1 MKKLLILLL
10 CLSSTM
16 FANTA
21 NVGNGAGQST
31 GGNIGETTA
40 KEMEKIF
47 KSPNDA
53 IINNGECTWEC
64 RDVKSGYVTQISGFD
79 FKEGITYCRIYER
92 SNLDEALIYNANRQ
106 NKQCI
111 ADIYTKENKKNEI
124 ENLLEIV
131 KKNKNQGIESSI
143 KYEKVDGKIT
153 MSQFL
158 SSLVTLNPQIIDRE
172 KTNQLGELTLKD
184 GIETFSTQSIKTEYN
199 AKSVTKGILTAGE
212 NLENKINSFFGLE
225 GENQKQ
231 VVFFEDTY
239 SKTSAVDGFNKN
251 NMAYFSD
258 LFLAN
263 EKIYQHLQ
271 ILIFILVGGFFVS
284 KIGAEKIQAYLENRG
299 ESAGKQPYLH
309 KFYIPIIMV
318 GTFFMPIPEANGLAH
333 STIMQ
338 NTIRYFAMKSTEI
351 ADMAS
356 AIGGKTY
363 MNKIYKSVGG
373 ISEIGLT
380 QLLLD
385 KKEKEYIVNNGN
397 EIYKN
402 TCSKRYTEALSSMR
416 EGFLSSLSEED
427 KKEIKEKMSF
437 DINNIS
443 GTKKDISLEACI
455 TLEVE
460 ILRANNRIQVI
471 NEKLEG
477 IKKFNNEAELNN
489 RIAGLDAYFAKR
501 ELQLGWI
508 NSIFTPSSSL
518 LAETLMF
525 NDDRISKTDIKEAS
539 KKNKENMREAI
550 NKGKVQMVEEDDD
563 ITDSNLGWIAGN
575 LVWMMLPGA
584 SQIKDFVMD
593 NLKKILSVIGA
604 IAGSTVI
611 PVVGTILGGIG
622 GFIIGAV
629 SSTAGYATAI
639 LIIQWTFENI
649 PLLVCTTASL
659 IAFVSY
665 LISLIKY
672 FYVSPFVVAFSLA
685 TKRMDKIVEF
695 LISGMA
701 IFLKP
706 TLIIIFIYLS
716 LFVHTLINEFFIFAS
731 VEQFTGIE
739 TNWYNFHTNFIAGS
753 IIGLLKMFG
762 LIASAII
769 MWKLIIS
776 GPSWALSLVG
786 IDGKQDDA
794 ISQSMENTL
803 NKRANIV

>member
-53 IINNGECTWEC
+53 VINNGKCTWEC

-92 SNLDEALIYNANRQ
+92 NNLDEALVYNANRQ

-111 ADIYTKENKKNEI
+111 ADIYTKENKKNEV

-184 GIETFSTQSIKTEYN
+184 GIETFSTESIKTEYN
-199 AKSVTKGILTAGE
+199 AKSVTKGILTARE
-212 NLENKINSFFGLE
+212 NLKNKINSFFGLE

-363 MNKIYKSVGG
+363 MDKIYKSVGG
-373 ISEIGLT
+373 IGKDGFESLT
-380 QLLLD
+380 QKYYLNL
-385 KKEKEYIVNNGN
+385 
-397 EIYKN
+397 YKSTQAEN
-402 TCSKRYTEALSSMR
+402 TYKDTCSKRYTKPASSNDTLGYLKLS
-416 EGFLSSLSEED
+416 D
-427 KKEIKEKMSF
+427 KEKEEMIEQSKL
-437 DINNIS
+437 DREKIA
-443 GTKKDISLEACI
+443 GTKYDITLEACI
-455 TLEVE
+455 FLEQE
-460 ILRANNRIQVI
+460 INNA
-471 NEKLEG
+471 KLENRRLEETMQG
-477 IKKFNNEAELNN
+477 IANFYSNSEAQN
-489 RIAGLDAYFAKR
+489 RLREIDTYFAIR
-501 ELQLGWI
+501 ETQLGWI
-508 NSIFTPSSSL
+508 NSLLTPSSAL
-518 LAETLMF
+518 LAEMASLAQYKT
-525 NDDRISKTDIKEAS
+525 NKTDMETS
-539 KKNKENMREAI
+539 TKKNIEN
-550 NKGKVQMVEEDDD
+550 NKNAMKNKDVDVSEGEVNGGV
-563 ITDSNLGWIAGN
+563 LGFVMGR

-584 SQIKDFVMD
+584 NSVKDFVD
-593 NLKKILSVIGA
+593 TIYSF
-604 IAGSTVI
+604 IAGIATALITLLNPTAGVASIVI
-611 PVVGTILGGIG
+611 TILAKTPLVY
-622 GFIIGAV
+622 F
-629 SSTAGYATAI
+629 ATTYI
-639 LIIQWTFENI
+639 LEEIYSKV
-649 PLLVCTTASL
+649 PLLSCVVASVV
-659 IAFVSY
+659 AFISY
-665 LISLIKY
+665 LISLCKY

-701 IFLKP
+701 IFLRP
-706 TLIIIFIYLS
+706 TLIVIFIYLA
-716 LFVHTLINEFFIFAS
+716 LFVHTLVNEIFIFLS
-731 VEQFTGIE
+731 IEQFTGFEIDTDSVTGFL
-739 TNWYNFHTNFIAGS
+739 TNLTANG
-753 IIGLLKMFG
+753 IIGLLKIFG
-762 LIASAII
+762 IIASAYLI
-769 MWKLIIS
+769 WKLIIS

-786 IDGKQDDA
+786 IDGKHDDM
-794 ISQSMENTL
+794 ISQGLENSL
-803 NKRANIV
+803 SKRAIVV

>member
-10 CLSSTM
+10 CLNSM
-16 FANTA
+16 VFANGTGA
-21 NVGNGAGQST
+21 NTSPNPPGST
-31 GGNIGETTA
+31 TIDEQ
-40 KEMEKIF
+40 KKIF
-47 KSPNDA
+47 VSLNDDV
-53 IINNGECTWEC
+53 ISNGKCTWEC
-64 RDVKSGYVTQISGFD
+64 RDVKSGYATQIIGFD
-79 FKEGITYCRIYER
+79 FKNGTTYCRVYKKEELELDLKFDASR
-92 SNLDEALIYNANRQ
+92 TNLECSKNVKAGLKDE
-106 NKQCI
+106 I
-111 ADIYTKENKKNEI
+111 AKYG
-124 ENLLEIV
+124 NLKPNIST
-131 KKNKNQGIESSI
+131 QSSI
-143 KYEKVDGKIT
+143 TQNPDNSKIT
-153 MSQFL
+153 FAKFL
-158 SSLVTLNPQIIDRE
+158 VALATLNPQIIDRE
-172 KTNQLGELTLKD
+172 KTNQQGELTLKD
-184 GIETFSTQSIKTEYN
+184 GIENFSISNIKRVNNIEH
-199 AKSVTKGILTAGE
+199 
-212 NLENKINSFFGLE
+212 
-225 GENQKQ
+225 
-231 VVFFEDTY
+231 Y
-239 SKTSAVDGFNKN
+239 SKNFAEYITGGLYQAEKKPFSASGISLQETTAADGFNKN

-593 NLKKILSVIGA
+593 NIKKILSVIGA
-604 IAGSTVI
+604 VAGSAVI

-629 SSTAGYATAI
+629 SSISGYATAI

>member
-1 MKKLLILLL
+1 MIQSEKK
-10 CLSSTM
+10 
-16 FANTA
+16 
-21 NVGNGAGQST
+21 
-31 GGNIGETTA
+31 
-40 KEMEKIF
+40 
-47 KSPNDA
+47 P
-53 IINNGECTWEC
+53 
-64 RDVKSGYVTQISGFD
+64 
-79 FKEGITYCRIYER
+79 
-92 SNLDEALIYNANRQ
+92 
-106 NKQCI
+106 
-111 ADIYTKENKKNEI
+111 
-124 ENLLEIV
+124 
-131 KKNKNQGIESSI
+131 
-143 KYEKVDGKIT
+143 
-153 MSQFL
+153 
-158 SSLVTLNPQIIDRE
+158 
-172 KTNQLGELTLKD
+172 
-184 GIETFSTQSIKTEYN
+184 FSTTNTSLQE
-199 AKSVTKGILTAGE
+199 
-212 NLENKINSFFGLE
+212 
-225 GENQKQ
+225 
-231 VVFFEDTY
+231 
-239 SKTSAVDGFNKN
+239 TSAVDGFNKN

-299 ESAGKQPYLH
+299 EGAGRQPYLH

-338 NTIRYFAMKSTEI
+338 NTIRYFAMKSTEV

-363 MNKIYKSVGG
+363 MDKIYKSVGG
-373 ISEIGLT
+373 ISEEGII

-385 KKEKEYIVNNGN
+385 KKEREYIVKNGN

-402 TCSKRYTEALSSMR
+402 TCSQRYTEAFTSMR
-416 EGFLSSLSEED
+416 EEFLSSLSEED
-427 KKEIKEKMSF
+427 KKELKEKMSF
-437 DINNIS
+437 DKNNIA
-443 GTKKDISLEACI
+443 GTKRDISLEACI
-455 TLEVE
+455 ALENE
-460 ILRANNRIQVI
+460 ILRANNKIQI
-471 NEKLEG
+471 IEEKLKG
-477 IKKFNNEAELNN
+477 IQKFNNKTELNN
-489 RIAGLDAYFAKR
+489 KIAGLDAYFAKR
-501 ELQLGWI
+501 ELQLGWA
-508 NSIFTPSSSL
+508 NSIFTPSSSI

-525 NDDRISKTDIKEAS
+525 NDDRISKTDIKDSS
-539 KKNKENMREAI
+539 KKNKENIREAI
-550 NKGKVQMVEEDDD
+550 NKGKTQMTEEDND
-563 ITDSNLGWIAGN
+563 ITDSTLGWVAGN

-584 SQIKDFVMD
+584 NQIKDFVMD
-593 NLKKILSVIGA
+593 NSAKILGAIGA
-604 IAGSTVI
+604 MLGSI
-611 PVVGTILGGIG
+611 GLGVGSILSGIG

-629 SSTAGYATAI
+629 SSVAGYVASI
-639 LIIQWTFENI
+639 LLIQWTFENI

-716 LFVHTLINEFFIFAS
+716 LFVYTLINEFFIFAS
-731 VEQFTGIE
+731 VEQFTGVE
-739 TNWYNFHTNFIAGS
+739 TNWYNFHTNFVTGS
-753 IIGLLKMFG
+753 IIGLLKIFG
-762 LIASAII
+762 YIASAII
-769 MWKLIIS
+769 MWRLIIS

-786 IDGKQDDA
+786 IDGKHDDA

>member
-10 CLSSTM
+10 YLNSM
-16 FANTA
+16 VFANGTGA
-21 NVGNGAGQST
+21 NTSPNPAGST
-31 GGNIGETTA
+31 TIDEQ
-40 KEMEKIF
+40 KKIF
-47 KSPNDA
+47 VSLNDDV
-53 IINNGECTWEC
+53 ISNGKCTWEC
-64 RDVKSGYVTQISGFD
+64 RDVKSGYATQIIGFD
-79 FKEGITYCRIYER
+79 FKNGTTYCRVYKKEELELDLKFDASR
-92 SNLDEALIYNANRQ
+92 TNLECSKNVKAGLKDE
-106 NKQCI
+106 I
-111 ADIYTKENKKNEI
+111 AKYG
-124 ENLLEIV
+124 NLKPNIST
-131 KKNKNQGIESSI
+131 QSSI
-143 KYEKVDGKIT
+143 TRNPDNSKIT
-153 MSQFL
+153 FAKFL
-158 SSLVTLNPQIIDRE
+158 VALATLNPQIIDRE
-172 KTNQLGELTLKD
+172 KTNQQGELTLKD
-184 GIETFSTQSIKTEYN
+184 GIENFSISNIKRVNNAEYYSKNFAEYITGGLYQAEKKPFSTS
-199 AKSVTKGILTAGE
+199 GISLQETTA
-212 NLENKINSFFGLE
+212 
-225 GENQKQ
+225 
-231 VVFFEDTY
+231 
-239 SKTSAVDGFNKN
+239 ADGFNKN

>member
-10 CLSSTM
+10 CLNSM
-16 FANTA
+16 VFANGTGA
-21 NVGNGAGQST
+21 NTSPNPPGST
-31 GGNIGETTA
+31 TIDEQ
-40 KEMEKIF
+40 KKIF
-47 KSPNDA
+47 VSLNDDV
-53 IINNGECTWEC
+53 ISNGKCTWEC
-64 RDVKSGYVTQISGFD
+64 RDVKSGYATQIIGFD
-79 FKEGITYCRIYER
+79 FKNGTTYCRVYKKEELELDLKFDASR
-92 SNLDEALIYNANRQ
+92 TNLECSKNVKAGLKDE
-106 NKQCI
+106 I
-111 ADIYTKENKKNEI
+111 AKYG
-124 ENLLEIV
+124 NLKPNIST
-131 KKNKNQGIESSI
+131 QSSI
-143 KYEKVDGKIT
+143 TQNPDNSKIT
-153 MSQFL
+153 FAKFL
-158 SSLVTLNPQIIDRE
+158 VALATLNPQIIDRE
-172 KTNQLGELTLKD
+172 KTNQQGELTLKD
-184 GIETFSTQSIKTEYN
+184 GIENFSISNIKRVNNIEH
-199 AKSVTKGILTAGE
+199 
-212 NLENKINSFFGLE
+212 
-225 GENQKQ
+225 
-231 VVFFEDTY
+231 Y
-239 SKTSAVDGFNKN
+239 SKNFAEYITGGLYQAEKKPFSASGISLQETTAADGFNKN

-363 MNKIYKSVGG
+363 MDKIYKSVGG

>member
-10 CLSSTM
+10 CLNSM
-16 FANTA
+16 VFANGTGA
-21 NVGNGAGQST
+21 NTSPNPPGST
-31 GGNIGETTA
+31 TIDEQ
-40 KEMEKIF
+40 KKIF
-47 KSPNDA
+47 VSLNDDV
-53 IINNGECTWEC
+53 ISNGKCTWEC
-64 RDVKSGYVTQISGFD
+64 RDVKSGYATQIIGFD
-79 FKEGITYCRIYER
+79 FKNGTTYCRVYKKEELELDLKFDASR
-92 SNLDEALIYNANRQ
+92 TNLECSKNVKAGLKDE
-106 NKQCI
+106 I
-111 ADIYTKENKKNEI
+111 AKYG
-124 ENLLEIV
+124 NLKPNIST
-131 KKNKNQGIESSI
+131 QSSI
-143 KYEKVDGKIT
+143 TQNPDNSKIT
-153 MSQFL
+153 FAKFL
-158 SSLVTLNPQIIDRE
+158 VALATLNPQIIDRE
-172 KTNQLGELTLKD
+172 KTNQQGELTLKD
-184 GIETFSTQSIKTEYN
+184 GIENFSISNIKRVNNIEH
-199 AKSVTKGILTAGE
+199 
-212 NLENKINSFFGLE
+212 
-225 GENQKQ
+225 
-231 VVFFEDTY
+231 Y
-239 SKTSAVDGFNKN
+239 SKNFAEYITGGLYQAEKKPFSASGISLQETTAADGFNKN

-363 MNKIYKSVGG
+363 MDKIYKSVGG

-563 ITDSNLGWIAGN
+563 ITDSNLGWVAGN

-593 NLKKILSVIGA
+593 NIKKILSVIGA
-604 IAGSTVI
+604 VAGSAVI

-629 SSTAGYATAI
+629 SSISGYATAI

>member
-1 MKKLLILLL
+1 MKKMLILLL
-10 CLSSTM
+10 CLNIFT
-16 FANTA
+16 FANG
-21 NVGNGAGQST
+21 VGNQATSNPIGST
-31 GGNIGETTA
+31 TIEEQ
-40 KEMEKIF
+40 KKIF
-47 KSPNDA
+47 SNLDDDVV
-53 IINNGECTWEC
+53 NNGKCSWEC
-64 RDVKSGYVTQISGFD
+64 RDVKSGYSTQIIGFD
-79 FKEGITYCRIYER
+79 FKNGVTYCRAYKKVDLELDLKFDASR
-92 SNLDEALIYNANRQ
+92 TNLECAKNVKTGI
-106 NKQCI
+106 
-111 ADIYTKENKKNEI
+111 KEEFAKYG
-124 ENLLEIV
+124 NLNPQIST
-131 KKNKNQGIESSI
+131 QSSI
-143 KYEKVDGKIT
+143 TYNIDSHKIT
-153 MSQFL
+153 FTKFL
-158 SSLVTLNPQIIDRE
+158 VALATLNPNIIDRE

-184 GIETFSTQSIKTEYN
+184 GIENFSISNIKRVDSNLDNLVEFYSFGMIQPEKKPFSTTNTSLQE
-199 AKSVTKGILTAGE
+199 
-212 NLENKINSFFGLE
+212 
-225 GENQKQ
+225 
-231 VVFFEDTY
+231 
-239 SKTSAVDGFNKN
+239 TSAVDGFNKN

-299 ESAGKQPYLH
+299 EGAGRQPYLH

-356 AIGGKTY
+356 AIGGKAY
-363 MNKIYKSVGG
+363 IDKIYKSVGG
-373 ISEIGLT
+373 ISEEGII

-385 KKEKEYIVNNGN
+385 KKEKEYIVKNGN

-402 TCSKRYTEALSSMR
+402 TCSQRYTEAFTSMR

-427 KKEIKEKMSF
+427 KKELKEKMSF
-437 DINNIS
+437 DKNNIA
-443 GTKKDISLEACI
+443 GTKRDISLEACI
-455 TLEVE
+455 ALENE
-460 ILRANNRIQVI
+460 ILRANNKIQI
-471 NEKLEG
+471 IEEKLKG
-477 IKKFNNEAELNN
+477 IQKFNNKTELNN
-489 RIAGLDAYFAKR
+489 KIAGLDAYFAKR
-501 ELQLGWI
+501 ELQLGWA
-508 NSIFTPSSSL
+508 NSIFTPSSSI

-525 NDDRISKTDIKEAS
+525 NDDRISKTDIKDSS
-539 KKNKENMREAI
+539 KKNKENIREAI
-550 NKGKVQMVEEDDD
+550 NKGKTQMTEEDND
-563 ITDSNLGWIAGN
+563 ITDSTLGWVAGN

-584 SQIKDFVMD
+584 NQIKDFVMD
-593 NLKKILSVIGA
+593 NSAKILGAIGA
-604 IAGSTVI
+604 MLGSI
-611 PVVGTILGGIG
+611 GLGVGSILGGIG

-629 SSTAGYATAI
+629 SSVAGYVASI
-639 LIIQWTFENI
+639 LLIQWTFENI

-716 LFVHTLINEFFIFAS
+716 LFVYTLINEFFIFAS
-731 VEQFTGIE
+731 VEQFTGVE
-739 TNWYNFHTNFIAGS
+739 TNWYNFHTNFVTGS
-753 IIGLLKMFG
+753 IIGLLKIFG
-762 LIASAII
+762 YIASAII
-769 MWKLIIS
+769 MWRLIIS

-786 IDGKQDDA
+786 IDGKHDDA

>member
-10 CLSSTM
+10 CLNSM
-16 FANTA
+16 VFANGTGA
-21 NVGNGAGQST
+21 NTSPNPAGST
-31 GGNIGETTA
+31 TIDEQ
-40 KEMEKIF
+40 KKIF
-47 KSPNDA
+47 VSLNDDV
-53 IINNGECTWEC
+53 ISNGKCTWEC
-64 RDVKSGYVTQISGFD
+64 RDVKSGYATQIIGFD
-79 FKEGITYCRIYER
+79 FKNGTTYCRVYKKEELELDLKFDASR
-92 SNLDEALIYNANRQ
+92 TNLECSKNVKAGLKDE
-106 NKQCI
+106 I
-111 ADIYTKENKKNEI
+111 AKYG
-124 ENLLEIV
+124 NLKPNIST
-131 KKNKNQGIESSI
+131 QSSI
-143 KYEKVDGKIT
+143 THNPDNSKIT
-153 MSQFL
+153 FAKFL
-158 SSLVTLNPQIIDRE
+158 VALATLNPQIIDRE
-172 KTNQLGELTLKD
+172 KTNQQGELTLKD
-184 GIETFSTQSIKTEYN
+184 GIENFSISNIKRVNNIEH
-199 AKSVTKGILTAGE
+199 
-212 NLENKINSFFGLE
+212 
-225 GENQKQ
+225 
-231 VVFFEDTY
+231 Y
-239 SKTSAVDGFNKN
+239 SKNFAEYITGGLYQAEKKPFSASGISLQETTAADGFNKN

-363 MNKIYKSVGG
+363 MDKIYKSVGG

-563 ITDSNLGWIAGN
+563 ITDSNLGWVAGN

-593 NLKKILSVIGA
+593 NIKKILSVIGA
-604 IAGSTVI
+604 VAGSAVI

-629 SSTAGYATAI
+629 SSISGYATAI